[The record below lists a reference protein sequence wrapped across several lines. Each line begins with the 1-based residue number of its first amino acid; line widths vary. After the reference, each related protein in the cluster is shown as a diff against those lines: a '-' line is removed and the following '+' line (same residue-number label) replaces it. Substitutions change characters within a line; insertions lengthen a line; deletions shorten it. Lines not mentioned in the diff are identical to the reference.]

1 MDINIKIKDNLQIQ
15 AFYIFF
21 VVVSIQI
28 GVGLIGFPRL
38 VIMETHQDFWISILI
53 AYAYIVCVLIA
64 MILILKQ
71 YDSSDI
77 FGIHVDI
84 FGKWV
89 GKLIGMVFIIHF
101 AISMFSVLITYIEIV
116 RVFIFPN
123 VSIFILSFL
132 ILCLVI
138 YSVLGGIRV
147 IVGVCTVL
155 GIYSNWIFLPLIQP
169 TLQIDLTHLQ
179 PLFETPL
186 PNLLEGAKL
195 SGYSFQ
201 GFEIILVLYPFIKN
215 KKKITF
221 PLFLATSWTTI
232 ITLFVTMVVMGY
244 LSYRE
249 ISIEQWVLLILY
261 KLQTFSFIER
271 FDFIIVA
278 SWLIIIIPNMII
290 LMWGITYGMKRMYK
304 IPQRYTLYI
313 ASLISLAASPF
324 FYEHFLI
331 QKVINLSAQLGFWL
345 VYVYPFI
352 LLPIVLIKKRL
363 LENRK

>member
-1 MDINIKIKDNLQIQ
+1 
-15 AFYIFF
+15 
-21 VVVSIQI
+21 
-28 GVGLIGFPRL
+28 
-38 VIMETHQDFWISILI
+38 
-53 AYAYIVCVLIA
+53 
-64 MILILKQ
+64 
-71 YDSSDI
+71 
-77 FGIHVDI
+77 
-84 FGKWV
+84 
-89 GKLIGMVFIIHF
+89 
-101 AISMFSVLITYIEIV
+101 
-116 RVFIFPN
+116 
-123 VSIFILSFL
+123 
-132 ILCLVI
+132 
-138 YSVLGGIRV
+138 
-147 IVGVCTVL
+147 
-155 GIYSNWIFLPLIQP
+155 
-169 TLQIDLTHLQ
+169 
-179 PLFETPL
+179 
-186 PNLLEGAKL
+186 
-195 SGYSFQ
+195 
-201 GFEIILVLYPFIKN
+201 
-215 KKKITF
+215 
-221 PLFLATSWTTI
+221 
-232 ITLFVTMVVMGY
+232 MGY